1 MAGHGALRRPPAAS
15 SASPQSFTSRVLL
28 LLTVLPLAL
37 ASFAFFLQWRGGVDD
52 LTSRWP
58 AADAQRFPVIDSYNN
73 SRLGSSAS
81 DCADILGRSSSPSF
95 PYYRGWNFNLGK
107 DLKPKGVQLMYRT
120 RELEEKQAKRL
131 VLFPLLWLFILRK
144 KLVKI
149 FVAHCLHRVSKQW
162 LSFIFHLL
170 CSRIW
175 NETWLAAFFYK
186 PCNYELFVKQSLNM
200 EMAILMAQCLFQE
213 STVERDDIKDPFSEV
228 DAVSLIKQPLF
239 YSEIKFEEAAVLH
252 YTYTKFSD
260 LTSRRDRCGCKPT
273 KEDVKRCFMLDFD
286 RAVSDLPAIIQSLR
300 ESGVFSS
307 AIASAQASS
316 KQKSTSPIEN
326 LQNRSSVIP
335 DPIDSISKRGRIGGR
350 KIKSQAT
357 ARKIME
363 VVGGVESAMPPMSPP
378 GLDDFSTEM

>member
-144 KLVKI
+144 
-149 FVAHCLHRVSKQW
+149 
-162 LSFIFHLL
+162 
-170 CSRIW
+170 
-175 NETWLAAFFYK
+175 
-186 PCNYELFVKQSLNM
+186 
-200 EMAILMAQCLFQE
+200 CLFQE

-363 VVGGVESAMPPMSPP
+363 IVGGVESAMPPMSPP